1 MPGGLAPL
9 YVGGLLLGEGHRR
22 HLSEGERARL
32 VMGHALDVTAR
43 WKRSDYRIQGLLKR
57 TVEAPYEIV
66 LDDAKAEPVTV
77 EV

>member
-1 MPGGLAPL
+1 
-9 YVGGLLLGEGHRR
+9 
-22 HLSEGERARL
+22 
-32 VMGHALDVTAR
+32 MGHALDVTAR

-66 LDDAKAEPVTV
+66 LDDVKAEPVTV